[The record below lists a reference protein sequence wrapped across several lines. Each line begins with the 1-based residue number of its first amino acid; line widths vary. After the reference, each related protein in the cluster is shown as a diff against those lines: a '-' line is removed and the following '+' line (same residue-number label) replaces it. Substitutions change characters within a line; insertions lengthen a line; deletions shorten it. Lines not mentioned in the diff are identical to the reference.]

1 MSDYRYIGK
10 RVPRIDARG
19 KVTGSLRYPT
29 DLYFPDMLR
38 AKVLRSRYPHARLLR
53 IEVEKARALPGV
65 EAVLTWRDLPGHNG
79 FGIIT
84 PNWPVLCWDRVR
96 YKGDAIA
103 LVAARD
109 EETAR
114 EALSLIEVD
123 YDPLPILDTPEES
136 LAEGAPLLHEKGNI
150 MHSMELKKGVVEEG
164 FKEADI
170 IQEESYSTQFMEH
183 AYLETEGGVAVYEEE
198 TGVITVW
205 CGDQYAF
212 RDQLQ
217 IARSLAYD
225 PLKIRVIGSPTGGAF
240 GGKDEITA
248 QIHLALLAYH
258 THKPVRLHWSRQESI
273 VVGAKRHAMKS
284 TFRIGATRDGRLTA
298 LDVRVVANTG
308 AYDTIGGP
316 VMNLS
321 LESAPGPYKYPRAHL
336 KGISVYTNNAMGGE
350 FRAFGAPQVVFG
362 IEQELDKLAARVG
375 MDPLEFR
382 LLNAVEDGDLSAL
395 DHVLRTS
402 VGIKDTLRA
411 ARQTDLWRR
420 REEIKDQLNKQN
432 PYKKHGVG
440 LVSEMHA
447 LGLGVGIPDFSN
459 IILEVKA
466 DGNIILRTGAIEIGQ
481 GNLTAYAQMLAEA
494 LDYEIDKIEV
504 INGDTF
510 LTPDSGTVT
519 ASRSIMINGNAILNA
534 VKKLIPLLL
543 RRASAYLDIPSK
555 DLKYQRG
562 EVVSAAAK
570 LTLAEIAARAE
581 AEDQPIKVTGT
592 SVMPTSDKDFGDGL
606 PHNYYTYITQI
617 ALVSVDLQTGEVELL
632 RLISLPEMGQVINLD
647 GVEGQCEGG
656 VVMGQGYAL
665 MEEVKVK
672 DGEFLNTGLSTYIL
686 PTALDVPEQETVVV
700 ERPEKTCP
708 FGAKGVGEAP
718 TAAVAPAVA
727 NALHDAVGIRLTE
740 LPITPEKV
748 LKKLRDKERGRRAEE
763 DDGD

>member
-1 MSDYRYIGK
+1 MTTYRYLGK
-10 RVPRIDARG
+10 RVPRIDARD
-19 KVTGSLRYPT
+19 KVTGRTRYPT

-38 AKVLRSRYPHARLLR
+38 ARVLRSRYPHARVIR
-53 IEVEKARALPGV
+53 IDVEKARALPGV
-65 EAVLTWRDLPGHNG
+65 EAVLTWRDIPGHNG

-84 PNWPVLCWDRVR
+84 PNWPVLCRDRVR
-96 YKGDAIA
+96 YKGDALA

-109 EETAR
+109 EETAE
-114 EALSLIEVD
+114 EALSLVEVE
-123 YDPLPILDTPEES
+123 YEPLPVLDTPEEA
-136 LAEGAPLLHEKGNI
+136 LAEGAPLLHENGNI
-150 MHSMELKKGVVEEG
+150 MHSMELKKGDIEEG
-164 FKEADI
+164 FKRADI
-170 IQEESYSTQFMEH
+170 ILEENYSTQFMEH
-183 AYLETEGGVAVYEEE
+183 AYLETEGGVAVYDEE

-248 QIHLALLAYH
+248 QIHLALLTYH
-258 THKPVRLHWSRQESI
+258 TKKPVRLHWSRAESI
-273 VVGAKRHAMKS
+273 MVGVKRHAMKS
-284 TFRIGATRDGRLTA
+284 TFKIGATRDGHLTA

-321 LESAPGPYKYPRAHL
+321 LESAPGPYRYPHTHL
-336 KGISVYTNNAMGGE
+336 KGISVYTNSAMGGE

-362 IEQELDKLAARVG
+362 LEQELDKLAERVG

-382 LLNAVEDGDLSAL
+382 LLNAVEEGDLSAL

-411 ARQTDLWRR
+411 ARETELWQNRQ
-420 REEIKDQLNKQN
+420 EIKKQLHEKY
-432 PYKKHGVG
+432 PHKKHGVG

-459 IILEVKA
+459 IILELKE
-466 DGNIILRTGAIEIGQ
+466 DGKIILRTGAIEIGQ

-494 LDYEIDKIEV
+494 MDYEIEKIEV

-534 VKKLIPLLL
+534 VKKLVPRLI
-543 RRASAYLDIPSK
+543 RRAAAYLDIPAEE
-555 DLKYQRG
+555 LKYQRG
-562 EVVSAAAK
+562 EVKTITSPEKK
-570 LTLAEIAARAE
+570 LSLAEIAARAI
-581 AEDQPIKVTGT
+581 AENQPLKVTGT
-592 SVMPTSDKDFGDGL
+592 SVMPVSDKDFGDGL

-617 ALVSVDLQTGEVELL
+617 ALVSVDTQTGEVEL
-632 RLISLPEMGQVINLD
+632 RKLISLPEMGQVINLD

-665 MEEVKVK
+665 MEEVIVEK
-672 DGEFLNTGLSTYIL
+672 GEFLNTGLSTYIL
-686 PTALDVPEQETVVV
+686 PTSLDVPEQETIVV
-700 ERPEKTCP
+700 ENPEKTCP

-727 NALHDAVGIRLTE
+727 NAIYDAVGIRLTE

-748 LKKLRDKERGRRAEE
+748 LKKIQDRAYSKSL
-763 DDGD
+763 